1 MSRIYASQSYWY
13 TVSVTHSPLSIT
25 QSYRKSTPSQCQD
38 AQWQDPQHCQARH
51 LHTRHQTKQ
60 VLHLQTVHWF
70 HYNTRSN
77 PNSHSPEPD
86 TFLTFVI
93 QTTFNTHHIELQPR
107 PRDCNESIII
117 NQVLVLTLARTRH
130 ILDIVIQATFNTH
143 NIELQPRPRD
153 CNESII
159 INQVLVLTLAR
170 TRHIPDIVI
179 QATTVTRHIEH
190 SAQARPISQST
201 MNQSTSTR
209 THHPEALLKSRVFL
223 RDQNWTSTRTHHPE
237 VLLKSLAFIRD
248 KYLDISQDNLP
259 EVFYSSHEFSSET
272 RN

>member
-86 TFLTFVI
+86 TFLTLSYKRQPSLAI
-93 QTTFNTHHIELQPR
+93 SSIQPR
-107 PRDCNESIII
+107 PGQSPSLQWI
-117 NQVLVLTLARTRH
+117 NQHQPGHITLR
-130 ILDIVIQATFNTH
+130 L
-143 NIELQPRPRD
+143 
-153 CNESII
+153 
-159 INQVLVLTLAR
+159 
-170 TRHIPDIVI
+170 
-179 QATTVTRHIEH
+179 
-190 SAQARPISQST
+190 
-201 MNQSTSTR
+201 
-209 THHPEALLKSRVFL
+209 
-223 RDQNWTSTRTHHPE
+223 
-237 VLLKSLAFIRD
+237 
-248 KYLDISQDNLP
+248 
-259 EVFYSSHEFSSET
+259 YSSHEFSSET
-272 RN
+272 RIGHQPGHITLRFYSSH